1 MPGVATR
8 KKRNCRYTF
17 VTDCALAVIRDRVQR
32 GAGRFPEYIADF
44 IVQNGKEGTLQYENS
59 QH

>member
-1 MPGVATR
+1 MT
-8 KKRNCRYTF
+8 Y
-17 VTDCALAVIRDRVQR
+17 CALAVIRDRVQR
-32 GAGRFPEYIADF
+32 GAGQFPEYIADF